1 MGLSPMDKPETL
13 SVPSFGISTDAMT
26 GPEALAAFRQSVQ
39 DVFTLTCLGDERQY
53 RLNLS
58 AWHLGTIMVG
68 RFQCSALAFDRDAAL
83 VATSGLDHLL
93 VQLYVEGGF
102 AGVAADHSVVVT
114 AGDVVIFDLAQGLK
128 TRATDFTNIS
138 VLIPR
143 PFLAHHCDDASRLH
157 GHVLPA
163 NGAIAAM
170 LGSYMR
176 ALVDRLP
183 TLTPGDAQV
192 AARSTVA
199 LVTTMLADQGGGGF
213 APTAP
218 APLSP
223 FRKVAQEIDR
233 RLREPSLDAASLA
246 QSLGMSRATLYRTF
260 QPVGGIADYVRR
272 RRLAVAAIILSS
284 PANQRRKIG
293 EIARDCGFAS
303 ESVFSRAFRSAFGI
317 APGQARQCGA
327 DFWSQPHLLAQDN
340 GSLDFARWMR
350 MLHT

>member
-1 MGLSPMDKPETL
+1 MGLSPMHQPENM
-13 SVPSFGISTDAMT
+13 SVPSFAISTDAMT

-39 DVFTLTCLGDERQY
+39 DVFALTCLGDEGEY

-68 RFQCSALAFDRDAAL
+68 RFQSSALAFERDAAL

-93 VQLYVEGGF
+93 VQLYVQGGF
-102 AGVAADHSVVVT
+102 AGVAANHPVVVT
-114 AGDVVIFDLAQGLK
+114 SGDIVIFDLAHGLK
-128 TRATDFTNIS
+128 TLATDFTNIS

-143 PFLAHHCDDASRLH
+143 SFLRHHYDDASALH

-163 NGAIAAM
+163 NGAMAAM
-170 LGSYMR
+170 LGTYMR

-199 LVTTMLADQGGGGF
+199 LVTAMLADQGDGF
-213 APTAP
+213 APAGP
-218 APLSP
+218 SLLSP
-223 FRKVAQEIDR
+223 FRKVAQEIDQ
-233 RLREPSLDAASLA
+233 RLREPSLDAVSLA
-246 QSLGMSRATLYRTF
+246 HSLGMSRATLYRTF
-260 QPVGGIADYVRR
+260 QPVGGIADYIRR
-272 RRLAVAAIILSS
+272 RRLAVAAIMLSS

-303 ESVFSRAFRSAFGI
+303 ESAFSRAFRSAFGI
-317 APGQARQCGA
+317 APGRARQCGA
-327 DFWSQPHLLAQDN
+327 DFWSQPHLLAQDSR
-340 GSLDFARWMR
+340 SLDFARWMR
-350 MLHT
+350 MLHP